1 MMAIRSPHS
10 GLLGATLRSMSLLHA
25 SLFHQVLFSEPSDVR
40 EGRECLSLMDVTAPD
55 TRTYG

>member
-1 MMAIRSPHS
+1 MGEHRGNPSRGN
-10 GLLGATLRSMSLLHA
+10 GLDLAAYCILVPAG
-25 SLFHQVLFSEPSDVR
+25 DVR